1 VSASQTG
8 YAHIY
13 MFGSKEERGEI
24 LIANVFG
31 SRGEGR

>member
-1 VSASQTG
+1 VLHRQVTR
-8 YAHIY
+8 IF